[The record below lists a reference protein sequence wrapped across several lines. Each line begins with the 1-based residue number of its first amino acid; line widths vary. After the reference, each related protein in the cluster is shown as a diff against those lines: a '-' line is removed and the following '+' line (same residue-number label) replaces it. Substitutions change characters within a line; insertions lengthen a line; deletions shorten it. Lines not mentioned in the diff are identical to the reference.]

1 MDQTFSKGNNMDQVV
16 ESLVKKSPKKVHIE
30 TWGCQM
36 NVADS
41 EKILSLMKKEQ
52 FEMTQQAD
60 DADLIVLNTCH
71 IREKAKH
78 KVLSRLGVLREL
90 KERNQDLKIAVAGC
104 VAQAEG
110 KKLLQQAPVID
121 ILIGP
126 GKIDDLPELVRN
138 SKKGSPEISVGFSKA
153 KEKVTDIS
161 CLQAADVTESLN
173 GKNEVTRFV
182 NIQQGCNNFCT
193 FCVVPFT
200 RGREISERPEVI
212 YAKSKALVLHG
223 ARELT
228 LLGQNVNSYGL
239 DLVKN
244 GRLEPSSD
252 GPFVDLLNKIA
263 NLK

>member
-110 KKLLQQAPVID
+110 NNFSLAKPRSSSFSTTQQEEPHHPTDASSSYYYSYD
-121 ILIGP
+121 TG
-126 GKIDDLPELVRN
+126 GSEDRSSATSSSSQDDCGLHLVDDD
-138 SKKGSPEISVGFSKA
+138 EDQESV
-153 KEKVTDIS
+153 
-161 CLQAADVTESLN
+161 LESLRS
-173 GKNEVTRFV
+173 V
-182 NIQQGCNNFCT
+182 
-193 FCVVPFT
+193 
-200 RGREISERPEVI
+200 
-212 YAKSKALVLHG
+212 A
-223 ARELT
+223 
-228 LLGQNVNSYGL
+228 
-239 DLVKN
+239 
-244 GRLEPSSD
+244 
-252 GPFVDLLNKIA
+252 
-263 NLK
+263 